1 MDRLFLG
8 SGYARFL
15 KTMSLRKKSQNLVNQ
30 NLKQSANV
38 IAQNKYDKTASIA

>member
-15 KTMSLRKKSQNLVNQ
+15 KTMSLRTKSQNLVKSKTRESKHKCNHA
-30 NLKQSANV
+30 KQ
-38 IAQNKYDKTASIA
+38 I